1 MNSGYAIPA
10 VALVVVATV
19 LVGAF
24 GLRISRT
31 TSDFYVASRT
41 VGPRLNAAAISGE
54 YLSAASFLGIAGLV
68 LVQGPDM
75 LWYPVGYTAGY
86 LVLLLFVAAPLRRS
100 GAYTLPDFAEARL
113 ASQGVRRLAG
123 AFVVGVGWLYLL
135 PQLQGAGLTLT
146 VLSGAPDWL
155 GGVIVAVV
163 VTAIVAAGG
172 MRSITFVQAFQY
184 WLKLTALLVPALF
197 LVLAWQ
203 GDGAPGRAFEEPA
216 AFREQRSVR
225 VDDTLTLK
233 LAEPLTVTAEGTVD
247 GRAHDGT
254 RLILPAGIHRIEAG
268 TRLTFAADT
277 PVPAAGRGAD
287 DALSP
292 SRAES
297 RTERPL
303 YATYGLI
310 LATFLGTMGLPHV
323 VVRFYTSPTGVAA
336 RRTTVAVLGL
346 IGAFYLLPPV
356 YGALGRLYAP
366 ELTLTGDADA
376 AVLLLPDRV
385 LGGVGGDLL
394 GALVA
399 GGAFAAFLST
409 ASGLTMAVAGVL
421 TQDVLPSRAVPH
433 FRLGTLLAMAVPLAA
448 SALVG
453 GLPVADAVG
462 LAFAVSA
469 SSFCPLLVLG
479 IWWRRLTPPG
489 AAAGML
495 VGGGS
500 ALLAV
505 AATMGGF
512 PGGGGALHALL
523 AWPALWSVP
532 LGFLTMVLVSLATP
546 GRVPAGTAAI
556 LARFHLPEELGT
568 EELRGDDGLQ
578 AGGAATGPG
587 AEGPRGGGPRTG
599 PRTGPPEPERARAEG
614 PVTGA
619 LRDGAGLRPA
629 RPPAASAPDAP
640 HRPTE
645 RRDGDRA
652 GSRQAGSEPTESGLP
667 GEPSRPGRLG
677 RGGDRAETPP
687 AGGEPPGESS
697 RSTGPWDGD
706 GRRAG
711 GFQTRSGPSEVGVPG
726 AAWGGDGRTG
736 VPLAGS
742 GPSGETSRRAGPWE
756 GGGSAGGSPA
766 GSGPPEGGPSGA
778 PDERGAP

>member
-1 MNSGYAIPA
+1 MNSAYTVPA

-113 ASQGVRRLAG
+113 ASPGVRRLAG
-123 AFVVGVGWLYLL
+123 GFVVGVGWLYLL
-135 PQLQGAGLTLT
+135 PQLQGAGLTLA
-146 VLSGAPDWL
+146 VLTGAPEAL

-163 VTAIVAAGG
+163 VVATVAAGG

-203 GDGAPGRAFEEPA
+203 GDGAPRHAFTEPA
-216 AFREQRSVR
+216 AFREQRTVR
-225 VDDTLTLK
+225 VDDTLDLTLDR
-233 LAEPLTVTAEGTVD
+233 PLTVTVSGSVD
-247 GRAHDGT
+247 GRTHHG
-254 RLILPAGIHRIEAG
+254 RRVSLPAGTHHVERG
-268 TRLTFAADT
+268 TRLTFARGAA
-277 PVPAAGRGAD
+277 VPAAERGAGGGMSTPL
-287 DALSP
+287 ATG
-292 SRAES
+292 RE
-297 RTERPL
+297 ERPL

-323 VVRFYTSPTGVAA
+323 VVRFYTSPHGVAA

-346 IGAFYLLPPV
+346 VGGFYLLPPL

-366 ELTLTGDADA
+366 ELTLTGNADA
-376 AVLLLPDRV
+376 AVLLLPDRMI
-385 LGGVGGDLL
+385 GGLGGDLL

-409 ASGLTMAVAGVL
+409 ASGLTLAVAGVL
-421 TQDVLPSRAVPH
+421 TQDVLPSRGVRH
-433 FRLGTLLAMAVPLAA
+433 FRLGTVLAMAVPLAA
-448 SALVG
+448 SVLVG

-495 VGGGS
+495 TGGGA
-500 ALLAV
+500 ALVAV
-505 AATMGGF
+505 AATMAGF
-512 PGGGGALHALL
+512 PGTGPLHALL

-532 LGFLTMVLVSLATP
+532 LGFLTMTLVSLATP
-546 GRVPAGTAAI
+546 GRVPPRTAAI
-556 LARFHLPEELGT
+556 LARFHLPEQL
-568 EELRGDDGLQ
+568 
-578 AGGAATGPG
+578 
-587 AEGPRGGGPRTG
+587 
-599 PRTGPPEPERARAEG
+599 RAE
-614 PVTGA
+614 V
-619 LRDGAGLRPA
+619 
-629 RPPAASAPDAP
+629 
-640 HRPTE
+640 
-645 RRDGDRA
+645 
-652 GSRQAGSEPTESGLP
+652 
-667 GEPSRPGRLG
+667 
-677 RGGDRAETPP
+677 
-687 AGGEPPGESS
+687 
-697 RSTGPWDGD
+697 
-706 GRRAG
+706 
-711 GFQTRSGPSEVGVPG
+711 
-726 AAWGGDGRTG
+726 RT
-736 VPLAGS
+736 
-742 GPSGETSRRAGPWE
+742 
-756 GGGSAGGSPA
+756 
-766 GSGPPEGGPSGA
+766 
-778 PDERGAP
+778 

>member
-1 MNSGYAIPA
+1 MNSGYAVPA
-10 VALVVVATV
+10 VALVVVSTV

-113 ASQGVRRLAG
+113 ASPAVRRLAG

-146 VLSGAPDWL
+146 VLTGAPDWL
-155 GGVIVAVV
+155 GGVTVALV
-163 VTAIVAAGG
+163 VTATVAAGG

-203 GDGAPGRAFEEPA
+203 GDGAPRHAFDEPA
-216 AFREQRSVR
+216 TFREQRVVR
-225 VDDTLTLK
+225 VADDIDLRLDR
-233 LAEPLTVTAEGTVD
+233 PLTVTVTGTVD
-247 GRAHDGT
+247 GRTHTAGRVDLTAGTHRIDGGT
-254 RLILPAGIHRIEAG
+254 RLAFPAGAAVPEAERSG
-268 TRLTFAADT
+268 GGD
-277 PVPAAGRGAD
+277 
-287 DALSP
+287 LSP
-292 SRAES
+292 SQAES
-297 RTERPL
+297 REERPL

-323 VVRFYTSPTGVAA
+323 VVRFYTSPHGVAA
-336 RRTTVAVLGL
+336 RRTTVAVLAL
-346 IGAFYLLPPV
+346 VGAFYLLPPV

-366 ELTLTGDADA
+366 ELTLTSDPDA
-376 AVLLLPDRV
+376 AVLLLPDRMI
-385 LGGVGGDLL
+385 GGVGGDLL

-421 TQDVLPSRAVPH
+421 TQDVLPSRGVRH
-433 FRLGTLLAMAVPLAA
+433 FRLGTVLAMAVPLAA
-448 SALVG
+448 SVLVG

-505 AATMGGF
+505 AATMTGY
-512 PGGGGALHALL
+512 PGPGALHALL

-532 LGFLTMVLVSLATP
+532 LGFLTMVVVSLATP
-546 GRVPAGTAAI
+546 GRVPPGTNAV
-556 LARFHLPEELGT
+556 LARFHLPEEL
-568 EELRGDDGLQ
+568 R
-578 AGGAATGPG
+578 
-587 AEGPRGGGPRTG
+587 
-599 PRTGPPEPERARAEG
+599 
-614 PVTGA
+614 
-619 LRDGAGLRPA
+619 
-629 RPPAASAPDAP
+629 
-640 HRPTE
+640 
-645 RRDGDRA
+645 
-652 GSRQAGSEPTESGLP
+652 
-667 GEPSRPGRLG
+667 
-677 RGGDRAETPP
+677 
-687 AGGEPPGESS
+687 
-697 RSTGPWDGD
+697 
-706 GRRAG
+706 
-711 GFQTRSGPSEVGVPG
+711 SEVTP
-726 AAWGGDGRTG
+726 
-736 VPLAGS
+736 
-742 GPSGETSRRAGPWE
+742 
-756 GGGSAGGSPA
+756 
-766 GSGPPEGGPSGA
+766 
-778 PDERGAP
+778 

>member
-1 MNSGYAIPA
+1 MNSSYAVPA
-10 VALVVVATV
+10 VALVVLATV

-113 ASQGVRRLAG
+113 ASPAVRRLAG

-146 VLSGAPDWL
+146 AVLTDAPDRL

-163 VTAIVAAGG
+163 VTVIVAAGG

-203 GDGAPGRAFEEPA
+203 RDGAPSHAFDEPA
-216 AFREQRSVR
+216 AFREQRVVR
-225 VDDTLTLK
+225 VEDGLDLRLE
-233 LAEPLTVTAEGTVD
+233 EPLTVTVDGTVD
-247 GRAHDGT
+247 GREHHGT
-254 RLILPAGIHRIEAG
+254 ALRLPAGTHHIDGGA
-268 TRLTFAADT
+268 RLTFAEGAG
-277 PVPAAGRGAD
+277 VPAAGRGAD

-297 RTERPL
+297 REERPL

-310 LATFLGTMGLPHV
+310 LATFFGTMGLPHV
-323 VVRFYTSPTGVAA
+323 VVRFYTSPHGVAA

-346 IGAFYLLPPV
+346 IGAFYLLPPL

-366 ELTLTGDADA
+366 ELMLTGNADA
-376 AVLLLPDRV
+376 AVLLLPDRMI
-385 LGGVGGDLL
+385 GGVGGDLL

-421 TQDVLPSRAVPH
+421 TQDVLPSRGVRH
-433 FRLGTLLAMAVPLAA
+433 FRLGTVLAMAVPLAA
-448 SALVG
+448 SVLVG

-500 ALLAV
+500 AFLAV
-505 AATMGGF
+505 AATMAGY
-512 PGGGGALHALL
+512 PGEGPWHALL

-546 GRVPAGTAAI
+546 GRVPPGTAGV
-556 LARFHLPEELGT
+556 LARFHLPEELRT
-568 EELRGDDGLQ
+568 E
-578 AGGAATGPG
+578 
-587 AEGPRGGGPRTG
+587 
-599 PRTGPPEPERARAEG
+599 
-614 PVTGA
+614 V
-619 LRDGAGLRPA
+619 
-629 RPPAASAPDAP
+629 SA
-640 HRPTE
+640 
-645 RRDGDRA
+645 
-652 GSRQAGSEPTESGLP
+652 
-667 GEPSRPGRLG
+667 
-677 RGGDRAETPP
+677 
-687 AGGEPPGESS
+687 
-697 RSTGPWDGD
+697 
-706 GRRAG
+706 
-711 GFQTRSGPSEVGVPG
+711 
-726 AAWGGDGRTG
+726 
-736 VPLAGS
+736 
-742 GPSGETSRRAGPWE
+742 
-756 GGGSAGGSPA
+756 
-766 GSGPPEGGPSGA
+766 
-778 PDERGAP
+778 

>member
-1 MNSGYAIPA
+1 MNSSYAVPA
-10 VALVVVATV
+10 VALVLISTV

-146 VLSGAPDWL
+146 VLTGAPDWL
-155 GGVIVAVV
+155 GGVSVAVV

-203 GDGAPGRAFEEPA
+203 GDGAPRHTFDEPA
-216 AFREQRSVR
+216 AFREQRAVR
-225 VDDTLTLK
+225 VEDSLTLR
-233 LAEPLTVTAEGTVD
+233 LDEPLTVTVDGSVD
-247 GRAHDGT
+247 GRRHKGGEVT
-254 RLILPAGIHRIEAG
+254 LPAGSHHVAAG
-268 TRLTFAADT
+268 TRLTFAEGAE
-277 PVPAAGRGAD
+277 VPSAGQGAD

-297 RTERPL
+297 REERPL
-303 YATYGLI
+303 YATYGLM
-310 LATFLGTMGLPHV
+310 LATFFGTMGLPHV
-323 VVRFYTSPTGVAA
+323 VVRFYTSPHGVAA

-346 IGAFYLLPPV
+346 IGAFYLLPPL

-366 ELTLTGDADA
+366 ELTLTGNADA
-376 AVLLLPDRV
+376 AVLLLPG
-385 LGGVGGDLL
+385 LMIGGVGGDLL

-421 TQDVLPSRAVPH
+421 TQDVLPSRGVRH
-433 FRLGTLLAMAVPLAA
+433 FRLGTVLAMAVPLAG
-448 SALVG
+448 SLLVG

-495 VGGGS
+495 VGGG
-500 ALLAV
+500 AAFLAV
-505 AATMGGF
+505 AATMAGY
-512 PGGGGALHALL
+512 PGQGAWHALL

-532 LGFLTMVLVSLATP
+532 LGFLTMILVSLATP
-546 GRVPAGTAAI
+546 GRVPPGTAAV
-556 LARFHLPEELGT
+556 LARFHLPEELRT
-568 EELRGDDGLQ
+568 E
-578 AGGAATGPG
+578 
-587 AEGPRGGGPRTG
+587 
-599 PRTGPPEPERARAEG
+599 
-614 PVTGA
+614 V
-619 LRDGAGLRPA
+619 
-629 RPPAASAPDAP
+629 SA
-640 HRPTE
+640 
-645 RRDGDRA
+645 
-652 GSRQAGSEPTESGLP
+652 
-667 GEPSRPGRLG
+667 
-677 RGGDRAETPP
+677 
-687 AGGEPPGESS
+687 
-697 RSTGPWDGD
+697 
-706 GRRAG
+706 
-711 GFQTRSGPSEVGVPG
+711 
-726 AAWGGDGRTG
+726 
-736 VPLAGS
+736 
-742 GPSGETSRRAGPWE
+742 
-756 GGGSAGGSPA
+756 
-766 GSGPPEGGPSGA
+766 
-778 PDERGAP
+778 

>member
-1 MNSGYAIPA
+1 MNSGYTVTA

-113 ASQGVRRLAG
+113 ASQAVRRLAG
-123 AFVVGVGWLYLL
+123 TFVVGVGWLYLL

-146 VLSGAPDWL
+146 VLTGAPSHL
-155 GGVIVAVV
+155 GGLIVAVV
-163 VTAIVAAGG
+163 VTATVAAGG

-203 GDGAPGRAFEEPA
+203 GDGAPRRPFDEPP
-216 AFREQRSVR
+216 AFREQRTVR
-225 VDDTLTLK
+225 VDDTLDLR
-233 LAEPLTVTAEGTVD
+233 LASPLTVTVDGTVD
-247 GRAHDGT
+247 GRPHHGAVLRLTAGT
-254 RLILPAGIHRIEAG
+254 HRVDRGTELTFPAG
-268 TRLTFAADT
+268 AA
-277 PVPAAGRGAD
+277 VPAAERGSNGGMSTSLAAGR
-287 DALSP
+287 
-292 SRAES
+292 E
-297 RTERPL
+297 ERPL

-323 VVRFYTSPTGVAA
+323 VVRFYTSPHGVAA
-336 RRTTVAVLGL
+336 RRTTVAVLAL
-346 IGAFYLLPPV
+346 IGGFYLLPPV

-366 ELTLTGDADA
+366 ELALTGDADA

-385 LGGVGGDLL
+385 IGGLGGDLL

-409 ASGLTMAVAGVL
+409 ASGLTMAVAGVFA
-421 TQDVLPSRAVPH
+421 QDVLPTRGVRH
-433 FRLGTLLAMAVPLAA
+433 FRLGTGLATAVPLAA
-448 SALVG
+448 GLLVG

-479 IWWRRLTPPG
+479 IWWRRLTPPA

-500 ALLAV
+500 AFLAV
-505 AATMGGF
+505 AATMAGLPVTGT
-512 PGGGGALHALL
+512 LHALL
-523 AWPALWSVP
+523 AWPALWTVP
-532 LGFLTMVLVSLATP
+532 LAFLTMILVSLATP
-546 GRVPAGTAAI
+546 GRVPPGTAAI
-556 LARFHLPEELGT
+556 LARFHLPEELGP
-568 EELRGDDGLQ
+568 EELRA
-578 AGGAATGPG
+578 AGTKTT
-587 AEGPRGGGPRTG
+587 E
-599 PRTGPPEPERARAEG
+599 
-614 PVTGA
+614 A
-619 LRDGAGLRPA
+619 L
-629 RPPAASAPDAP
+629 ASKTPTAAP
-640 HRPTE
+640 HPRE
-645 RRDGDRA
+645 A
-652 GSRQAGSEPTESGLP
+652 
-667 GEPSRPGRLG
+667 
-677 RGGDRAETPP
+677 TP
-687 AGGEPPGESS
+687 
-697 RSTGPWDGD
+697 
-706 GRRAG
+706 
-711 GFQTRSGPSEVGVPG
+711 
-726 AAWGGDGRTG
+726 
-736 VPLAGS
+736 
-742 GPSGETSRRAGPWE
+742 
-756 GGGSAGGSPA
+756 
-766 GSGPPEGGPSGA
+766 
-778 PDERGAP
+778 

>member
-1 MNSGYAIPA
+1 MNSHYAVPA

-113 ASQGVRRLAG
+113 ASQAVRRLAG

-146 VLSGAPDWL
+146 VLTGAPDWL

-163 VTAIVAAGG
+163 VTATVAAGG

-203 GDGAPGRAFEEPA
+203 SDGAPRHAFDEPA
-216 AFREQRSVR
+216 TFREQRVVR
-225 VDDTLTLK
+225 VGDSIDLK
-233 LAEPLTVTAEGTVD
+233 LDRPLTVTVTGTVD
-247 GRAHDGT
+247 GRTHTGT
-254 RLILPAGIHRIEAG
+254 RLDLPAGTHHVERG
-268 TRLTFAADT
+268 TRLTFAEGAA
-277 PVPAAGRGAD
+277 VPEAQRSGGGD
-287 DALSP
+287 LSP
-292 SRAES
+292 APAES
-297 RTERPL
+297 GEERPL

-323 VVRFYTSPTGVAA
+323 VVRFYTSPHGVAA

-346 IGAFYLLPPV
+346 VGAFYLLPPV
-356 YGALGRLYAP
+356 YGALGRIYAP
-366 ELTLTGDADA
+366 ELTLTGDTDA
-376 AVLLLPDRV
+376 AVLLLPDRII
-385 LGGVGGDLL
+385 GGVGGDLL

-421 TQDVLPSRAVPH
+421 TQDVLPARGVRH
-433 FRLGTLLAMAVPLAA
+433 FRLGTVLAMAMPLAA
-448 SALVG
+448 SVLVG

-505 AATMGGF
+505 AATMAGY
-512 PGGGGALHALL
+512 PGEGALHALL

-532 LGFLTMVLVSLATP
+532 LGFLTMILVSLATP
-546 GRVPAGTAAI
+546 GRVPPGTEAV
-556 LARFHLPEELGT
+556 LARFHLPEELRT
-568 EELRGDDGLQ
+568 E
-578 AGGAATGPG
+578 
-587 AEGPRGGGPRTG
+587 
-599 PRTGPPEPERARAEG
+599 
-614 PVTGA
+614 VTA
-619 LRDGAGLRPA
+619 
-629 RPPAASAPDAP
+629 
-640 HRPTE
+640 
-645 RRDGDRA
+645 
-652 GSRQAGSEPTESGLP
+652 
-667 GEPSRPGRLG
+667 
-677 RGGDRAETPP
+677 
-687 AGGEPPGESS
+687 
-697 RSTGPWDGD
+697 
-706 GRRAG
+706 
-711 GFQTRSGPSEVGVPG
+711 
-726 AAWGGDGRTG
+726 
-736 VPLAGS
+736 
-742 GPSGETSRRAGPWE
+742 
-756 GGGSAGGSPA
+756 
-766 GSGPPEGGPSGA
+766 
-778 PDERGAP
+778 

>member
-1 MNSGYAIPA
+1 MNSSYSVPA

-113 ASQGVRRLAG
+113 ASQAVRRLAG

-146 VLSGAPDWL
+146 VLTGAPQWL
-155 GGVIVAVV
+155 GGVIVAAVV
-163 VTAIVAAGG
+163 VATVAAGG

-197 LVLAWQ
+197 LILAWQ
-203 GDGAPGRAFEEPA
+203 GDGAPSHAFEEPA
-216 AFREQRSVR
+216 TFREQRVVR
-225 VDDTLTLK
+225 VDSTLDLK
-233 LAEPLTVTAEGTVD
+233 LQRPLTVTVTGTVD
-247 GRAHDGT
+247 GRPHEDDT
-254 RLILPAGIHRIEAG
+254 LRLPAGTHHIDRG
-268 TRLTFAADT
+268 TSLTFARGT
-277 PVPAAGRGAD
+277 TVPAADRGAGD
-287 DALSP
+287 GMSTSLAAGRED
-292 SRAES
+292 
-297 RTERPL
+297 RPL

-323 VVRFYTSPTGVAA
+323 VVRFYTSPHGVAA

-346 IGAFYLLPPV
+346 IGCFYLLPPV

-376 AVLLLPDRV
+376 AVLLLPERMI
-385 LGGVGGDLL
+385 GGLGGDLL

-421 TQDVLPSRAVPH
+421 TQDVLPARGVRH
-433 FRLGTLLAMAVPLAA
+433 FRLGTVLAMCVPLAA
-448 SALVG
+448 SVLVG

-500 ALLAV
+500 AFLAV
-505 AATMGGF
+505 AATMAGLPAGG
-512 PGGGGALHALL
+512 PLHALL

-532 LGFLTMVLVSLATP
+532 LGFLTMVVVSLATAS
-546 GRVPAGTAAI
+546 RVPAGTAAV
-556 LARFHLPEELGT
+556 LARFHLPEEL
-568 EELRGDDGLQ
+568 
-578 AGGAATGPG
+578 
-587 AEGPRGGGPRTG
+587 
-599 PRTGPPEPERARAEG
+599 RAE
-614 PVTGA
+614 VKA
-619 LRDGAGLRPA
+619 
-629 RPPAASAPDAP
+629 
-640 HRPTE
+640 
-645 RRDGDRA
+645 
-652 GSRQAGSEPTESGLP
+652 
-667 GEPSRPGRLG
+667 
-677 RGGDRAETPP
+677 
-687 AGGEPPGESS
+687 
-697 RSTGPWDGD
+697 
-706 GRRAG
+706 
-711 GFQTRSGPSEVGVPG
+711 
-726 AAWGGDGRTG
+726 
-736 VPLAGS
+736 
-742 GPSGETSRRAGPWE
+742 
-756 GGGSAGGSPA
+756 
-766 GSGPPEGGPSGA
+766 
-778 PDERGAP
+778 

>member
-1 MNSGYAIPA
+1 MNSGYAVPA

-24 GLRISRT
+24 GLRVSRT

-68 LVQGPDM
+68 LIQGPDM

-113 ASQGVRRLAG
+113 ASYGVRRLAG

-146 VLSGAPDWL
+146 VLTGAPDGL

-163 VTAIVAAGG
+163 VVATVAAGG

-197 LVLAWQ
+197 LALAWQ
-203 GDGAPGRAFEEPA
+203 SDGAPHHAFAEPA
-216 AFREQRSVR
+216 TFREQRSVR
-225 VDDTLTLK
+225 VADSLDLRL
-233 LAEPLTVTAEGTVD
+233 ERPLTVTVTGTVD
-247 GRAHDGT
+247 GSPHDGGHV
-254 RLILPAGIHRIEAG
+254 RLAAGTHHIAQG
-268 TRLTFAADT
+268 TRLTFAKGTAVPSADPGT
-277 PVPAAGRGAD
+277 NGGMSTSLASGR
-287 DALSP
+287 
-292 SRAES
+292 E
-297 RTERPL
+297 ERPL

-323 VVRFYTSPTGVAA
+323 VVRFYTSPHGVAA

-346 IGAFYLLPPV
+346 IGAFYLLPPL
-356 YGALGRLYAP
+356 YGALGRLYTP
-366 ELTLTGDADA
+366 ELALSGDADA
-376 AVLLLPDRV
+376 AVLLLPDRMI
-385 LGGVGGDLL
+385 GGVGGDLL
-394 GALVA
+394 GALLA

-421 TQDVLPSRAVPH
+421 TQDVLPTRGVRH
-433 FRLGTLLAMAVPLAA
+433 FRLGTVFAMAVPLAA
-448 SALVG
+448 SLLVG

-500 ALLAV
+500 AFVAV
-505 AATMGGF
+505 AATMAGF
-512 PGGGGALHALL
+512 PGSGPLHALL

-546 GRVPAGTAAI
+546 GRVPTGTEAI
-556 LARFHLPEELGT
+556 LARFHLPEEL
-568 EELRGDDGLQ
+568 
-578 AGGAATGPG
+578 
-587 AEGPRGGGPRTG
+587 
-599 PRTGPPEPERARAEG
+599 RAE
-614 PVTGA
+614 VKA
-619 LRDGAGLRPA
+619 
-629 RPPAASAPDAP
+629 
-640 HRPTE
+640 
-645 RRDGDRA
+645 
-652 GSRQAGSEPTESGLP
+652 
-667 GEPSRPGRLG
+667 
-677 RGGDRAETPP
+677 
-687 AGGEPPGESS
+687 
-697 RSTGPWDGD
+697 
-706 GRRAG
+706 
-711 GFQTRSGPSEVGVPG
+711 
-726 AAWGGDGRTG
+726 
-736 VPLAGS
+736 
-742 GPSGETSRRAGPWE
+742 
-756 GGGSAGGSPA
+756 
-766 GSGPPEGGPSGA
+766 
-778 PDERGAP
+778 

>member
-1 MNSGYAIPA
+1 MNQNYSVPA
-10 VALVVVATV
+10 VALVVLATV

-113 ASQGVRRLAG
+113 ASQHVRRLAG
-123 AFVVGVGWLYLL
+123 AFVVGIGWLYLL
-135 PQLQGAGLTLT
+135 PQLQGAGLTLA
-146 VLSGAPDWL
+146 VLTGAPDWL
-155 GGVIVAVV
+155 GGIIVAVV
-163 VTAIVAAGG
+163 VVATVAAGG

-197 LVLAWQ
+197 LLLAWQ
-203 GDGAPGRAFEEPA
+203 GDGAPRGAFAEPA
-216 AFREQRSVR
+216 TFRDHHVVR
-225 VDDTLTLK
+225 IDEALDLR
-233 LAEPLTVTAEGTVD
+233 LARPLDVTATGTVD
-247 GRAHDGT
+247 GRDYTGQ
-254 RLILPAGIHRIEAG
+254 RLALAAGVHHVESG
-268 TRLTFAADT
+268 TRLTFAGGD
-277 PVPAAGRGAD
+277 PVPAVDRGSGGAMSSSLESGR
-287 DALSP
+287 
-292 SRAES
+292 E
-297 RTERPL
+297 ERPL

-323 VVRFYTSPTGVAA
+323 VVRFYTSPHGVAA

-366 ELTLTGDADA
+366 DLTLAGDADA

-385 LGGVGGDLL
+385 IGGLGADLL

-421 TQDVLPSRAVPH
+421 TQDVLPSRGVRH
-433 FRLGTLLAMAVPLAA
+433 FRLGTVLSMLVPLAA
-448 SALVG
+448 SVLVG

-495 VGGGS
+495 LGGGS
-500 ALLAV
+500 AFAAV
-505 AATMGGF
+505 AATMAGCPVTGF
-512 PGGGGALHALL
+512 LHALL

-532 LGFLTMVLVSLATP
+532 LGFLTMLLVSLATP

-556 LARFHLPEELGT
+556 LARFHLPEEL
-568 EELRGDDGLQ
+568 
-578 AGGAATGPG
+578 
-587 AEGPRGGGPRTG
+587 
-599 PRTGPPEPERARAEG
+599 RAE
-614 PVTGA
+614 VKA
-619 LRDGAGLRPA
+619 
-629 RPPAASAPDAP
+629 
-640 HRPTE
+640 
-645 RRDGDRA
+645 
-652 GSRQAGSEPTESGLP
+652 
-667 GEPSRPGRLG
+667 
-677 RGGDRAETPP
+677 
-687 AGGEPPGESS
+687 
-697 RSTGPWDGD
+697 
-706 GRRAG
+706 
-711 GFQTRSGPSEVGVPG
+711 
-726 AAWGGDGRTG
+726 
-736 VPLAGS
+736 
-742 GPSGETSRRAGPWE
+742 
-756 GGGSAGGSPA
+756 
-766 GSGPPEGGPSGA
+766 
-778 PDERGAP
+778 